1 MRKLIGLSA
10 VACLTSTPGA
20 PNTPTLT
27 PDDCVFI
34 AQYDALNDYTFAS
47 DFAFMAHH
55 TEEIERSVYQE
66 RALEKRLL
74 DIDISLFVEGNFE
87 QIDALNLGI
96 RDFYIITRDF
106 SPLKVTARRFGEVNI
121 QTGGTLPIL
130 LVDYENIE
138 LFSDFFRSFGWEKSV
153 HNLERIVQPSSTCM
167 AAKWPWTTVSEAVDV
182 YINAEYHNNP
192 MQIASCMREEAYNS
206 LGLFADPQGDQ
217 SLFSDPLWRGE
228 PSEIEGDFGYGYRDE
243 LMLKMLYRPEFEN
256 GQSYAETQAEVGEI
270 IATECAG

>member
-55 TEEIERSVYQE
+55 TDHLERNIYLQQP
-66 RALEKRLL
+66 LKKKLL
-74 DIDISLFVEGNFE
+74 DVEISLAAASNIDQV
-87 QIDALNLGI
+87 DALNVGI
-96 RDFYIITRDF
+96 EDFFLITRDHT
-106 SPLKVTARRFGEVNI
+106 PIRVTVREFGNLE
-121 QTGGTLPIL
+121 TESKGIL
-130 LVDYENIE
+130 VIFLVDKGNIKIFADDFNSNNLSE
-138 LFSDFFRSFGWEKSV
+138 FSQYIKRLMNPG
-153 HNLERIVQPSSTCM
+153 STCGIL
-167 AAKWPWTTVSEAVDV
+167 TVLFDEEFEMSAMFV
-182 YINAEYHNNP
+182 NAEHHNTP
-192 MQIASCMREEAYNS
+192 RAIASCMREEAYNS
-206 LGLFADPQGDQ
+206 LGLTADPQGNV
-217 SLFSDPLWRGE
+217 SLFSNPLWRGE

-243 LMLKMLYRPEFEN
+243 LMLKMLYRSEFEN
-256 GQSYAETQAEVGEI
+256 GQSYAETQVEVAAI